1 MPIGLVVVWLLLA
14 AGFAFGPVV
23 AAGFAK
29 VGAILVAAAVATAA
43 AVVGVSEI
51 LLPAGDTPVP
61 TWSNFLLA
69 VLLPEMPVGPV
80 DPAAAAT
87 PLDKVFSPALVDV
100 DVDVNVDAVAGFV
113 GKISVDAKVAAPS
126 GRLPIVA

>member
-1 MPIGLVVVWLLLA
+1 MA
-14 AGFAFGPVV
+14 E
-23 AAGFAK
+23 
-29 VGAILVAAAVATAA
+29 AVATAEA
-43 AVVGVSEI
+43 AVVVVVVEVGVSEI
-51 LLPAGDTPVP
+51 LLATSAGVSTTDKSVP

-113 GKISVDAKVAAPS
+113 GKISVDAKVAASS